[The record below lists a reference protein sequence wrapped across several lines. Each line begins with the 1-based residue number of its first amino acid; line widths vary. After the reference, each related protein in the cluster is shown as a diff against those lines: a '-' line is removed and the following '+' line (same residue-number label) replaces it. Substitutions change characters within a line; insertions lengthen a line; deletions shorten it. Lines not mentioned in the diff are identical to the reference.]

1 MSIKLPTDNSGLII
15 NLKPYSAKM
24 FGLRELKT
32 VSSQPV
38 SWSPEVGG
46 SVLAYLLECKYP
58 YRESS
63 WPPFQEPLRSELMRF
78 MIALD
83 AYLESKRPVFSANY
97 LISGVS
103 RGSCFAKE
111 LKLMKSN
118 LLIKL
123 FDATMLEKNDEM
135 ENLPAY
141 HFFDIGAIFNYNFL
155 INWKEPDPEDYLYG
169 WEPLSYDKNTIAELK
184 DEFREILLNV
194 PDPDIIDPIEVL
206 NNYSGSKSIHPV
218 TGQKAKNW
226 KIKNERNRF
235 AESIGIAERMVIQ
248 VGPENVRDTVLL
260 SSDSL
265 NTVKL
270 IEQQLQVIL
279 ESIPESLQIK
289 DPLVVEKKLN
299 DLKNYKTYLMR
310 DITKEGITKPRILL
324 KIALEA
330 LNERFPEMKA
340 FQETSFYDDFQLRV
354 NGEIK
359 SPPRGHGLG
368 MANALTTFIQIGIYS
383 LCLKAADSEHYR
395 FEGDAMALALNDD
408 FVVGFESEDDF
419 EAYNYTEDLI
429 FPKLG
434 IIRSKKKSFY
444 CNDSYIIAERYYNKN
459 LTGLDDKESYHRR
472 EILNC
477 FTCTNIVQAKQLISS
492 TVSMRNIGIVKDY
505 IEEIVSYWGY
515 EFFPEEITYP
525 TMFGGWFSLNLE
537 GISLDLLDLEKLP
550 FNNKVIRAYRACRN
564 NSIIYHSKDKR
575 RFVPPMI
582 KHHKPF
588 NIPKEFEDIL
598 DLKSFGEM
606 NSKFYRVA
614 ESPISCELWQNLFN
628 KRQKV
633 FKNFFESD
641 IPYFDF
647 IETVVTDH
655 PNKTFYPNSDMIEG
669 YIEGRFITGSLRDV
683 YLSRNP
689 KTSLLKKYNTHIRT
703 EELGESFSVNFTKKE
718 TLERS
723 MNSEIRKRLKGS
735 IFNAGRE
742 DFSLDLLF
750 GIYESEEI
758 GRLYDSYLSPQ
769 ALARI
774 SSMIEVNRVPILKE
788 RYRSPLIKEKKAIYG
803 RFLLPEEQF
812 QLQGLKR
819 TLIKDIITL
828 SDREGF
834 DIEEILEELTPPE
847 EEVIE
852 FIEEPIA
859 DTRDV
864 SEQDFWTWR
873 TDPYPIDEP
882 FNTIFKA
889 AHEAIL
895 LNSIRRNLPDLQ
907 GDRNLNV
914 RTTFDTSVSRV
925 AQSMSNFYPMDTMEL
940 SIAIRLY
947 SDWEKQ
953 SDIFEAEEFSSDFDA
968 LFGG

>member
-1 MSIKLPTDNSGLII
+1 MSIKLPTDNSGLIL
-15 NLKPYSAKM
+15 NLKPYSARM

-38 SWSPEVGG
+38 DWSPEVGG
-46 SVLAYLLECKYP
+46 SVLAYLLDCRYP
-58 YRESS
+58 YREST
-63 WPPFQEPLRSELMRF
+63 WPPFPEPLRSEVMRF

-83 AYLESKRPVFSANY
+83 AYLESHKSVLSADF

-103 RGSCFAKE
+103 KGPCFAKE
-111 LKLMKSN
+111 LKLLKSSN
-118 LLIKL
+118 IVKL
-123 FDATMLEKNDEM
+123 FDAVMLEENDDM
-135 ENLPAY
+135 KDLPNY
-141 HFFDIGAIFNYNFL
+141 HFFDIGAIFNFNFL

-169 WEPLSYDKNTIAELK
+169 WEPLSYDEDTVAELK
-184 DEFREILLNV
+184 DELREILLNV

-206 NNYSGSKSIHPV
+206 NNYTGSKSIHPI
-218 TGQKAKNW
+218 TGKKAKNW
-226 KIKNERNRF
+226 KIKSNRNKF
-235 AESIGIAERMVIQ
+235 AKSIGITERMVLQ

-279 ESIPESLQIK
+279 EEIPESLQIK

-299 DLKNYKTYLMR
+299 DLKNFKTFLMR
-310 DITKEGITKPRILL
+310 DITKEGITKPRVLL

-330 LNERFPEMKA
+330 LNERFPEIEA
-340 FQETSFYDDFQLRV
+340 FQNTSFYDDFQLRV

-368 MANALTTFIQIGIYS
+368 MANALTTFIQIGIYG
-383 LCLKAADSEHYR
+383 LCLRHADSETYR

-408 FVVGFESEDDF
+408 FVVGFEAEEDF

-459 LTGLDDKESYHRR
+459 LYGLDDKESYHRR

-492 TVSMRNIGIVKDY
+492 TVSVKNIGIVKDY
-505 IEEIVSYWGY
+505 LEEIVSFWGY

-525 TMFGGWFSLNLE
+525 TMFGGWFSLNIE

-550 FNNKVIRAYRACRN
+550 FNNKVIRAYRACKN

-575 RFVPPMI
+575 RFVPPI
-582 KHHKPF
+582 IQYHKPF
-588 NIPKEFEDIL
+588 IIPKEFEDIL

-606 NSKFYRVA
+606 NSKFYRAA
-614 ESPISCELWQNLFN
+614 ESPISVKLWENLFN
-628 KRQKV
+628 KRQKE

-647 IETVVTDH
+647 IETVITDH
-655 PNKTFYPNSDMIEG
+655 QNKTFYPNSDMIED
-669 YIEGRFITGSLRDV
+669 YIEGDFVTGTLRDV

-689 KTSLLKKYNTHIRT
+689 KIALLKKYNSYIRT

-750 GIYESEEI
+750 GIFESNEI
-758 GRLYDSYLSPQ
+758 ERLYDSYLNPQ

-774 SSMIEVNRVPILKE
+774 SSMIEVNRVPILKL
-788 RYRSPLIKEKKAIYG
+788 RYRSTLIKEKKAIYG
-803 RFLLPEEQF
+803 RFLLPTEQF
-812 QLQGLKR
+812 KLQGLKR

-828 SDREGF
+828 SDSEGYSI
-834 DIEEILEELTPPE
+834 DEILEELIPKE
-847 EEVIE
+847 EENFE
-852 FIEEPIA
+852 IEEEP
-859 DTRDV
+859 DEVTRDV
-864 SEQDFWTWR
+864 TIEDFWTWR
-873 TDPYPIDEP
+873 TDMYPISEP
-882 FNTIFKA
+882 FNMIFKA

-914 RTTFDTSVSRV
+914 RDTSDTSVARV
-925 AQSMSNFYPMDTMEL
+925 AQSMSNFYPMDKMEL

-947 SDWEKQ
+947 SQWESQ